1 MATLVEI
8 GITQKKKYKIKRLQI
23 LLSTYKKM
31 QNVISQYRAMAVLGP
46 LFLCLL
52 MTVAEVV
59 SQSLDDRH
67 ALEEDNTI
75 TQSHKPYKFEVI
87 AFTKKYSKT
96 FLKGQR
102 KGSASPR
109 QTSAHLRQDLHRQHP
124 RGLRGKTD
132 GEQIDDENK

>member
-1 MATLVEI
+1 
-8 GITQKKKYKIKRLQI
+8 
-23 LLSTYKKM
+23 
-31 QNVISQYRAMAVLGP
+31 MAVLGL
-46 LFLCLL
+46 LFLCLS

-59 SQSLDDRH
+59 SQGLDDRH

-75 TQSHKPYKFEVI
+75 TGGYKPYKFEVI
-87 AFTKKYSKT
+87 ANTKKCSKT

-124 RGLRGKTD
+124 RGLRGETD

>member
-1 MATLVEI
+1 
-8 GITQKKKYKIKRLQI
+8 
-23 LLSTYKKM
+23 
-31 QNVISQYRAMAVLGP
+31 MAVLGL
-46 LFLCLL
+46 LFLCLS
-52 MTVAEVV
+52 MTVAEAV
-59 SQSLDDRH
+59 SQGLDDRH

-87 AFTKKYSKT
+87 ANTKKYSKT

-109 QTSAHLRQDLHRQHP
+109 QTSAHLCQDLHRQHP